1 MEKYKV
7 MRTLRKKSESEVLV
21 VERDNELF
29 ILKLISSDNSE
40 QSFDEEQLN
49 EV

>member
-40 QSFDEEQLN
+40 
-49 EV
+49 